1 VEFTI
6 STPFERFPALKQII
20 ERRHH
25 WETVNREWSAFEINW
40 RPKSWTGPW
49 RFLGLRHR
57 RPQPRKGPL
66 QLDLFE
72 PRDYEYE
79 YKVIVTN
86 KKESPRAVL
95 LFHNGRGG
103 QEKIFG
109 EAKQNA
115 ALDLIA
121 TRTLHG
127 NQLFT
132 LAGML
137 AHNLT
142 RELQMQ
148 AAPRYSYAEP
158 KRPAQW
164 DFLQLGTIRQ
174 RLLHLAGE
182 LTRPQGELTLKV
194 NDNPVVRAELLRLL
208 KPLC

>member
-1 VEFTI
+1 
-6 STPFERFPALKQII
+6 
-20 ERRHH
+20 
-25 WETVNREWSAFEINW
+25 
-40 RPKSWTGPW
+40 
-49 RFLGLRHR
+49 
-57 RPQPRKGPL
+57 L

-72 PRDYEYE
+72 PRDLEYE

-86 KKESPRAVL
+86 KKESARAVL

-109 EAKQNA
+109 EAKQNV

-121 TRTLHG
+121 TRNLHG

-132 LAGML
+132 IAGML

-148 AAPRYSYAEP
+148 ATPRMGHTQP
-158 KRPAQW
+158 KRPADW
-164 DFLQLGTIRQ
+164 EFLQLGTIRQ

-182 LTRPQGELTLKV
+182 LTRPQGQLTLTV
-194 NDNPVVRAELLRLL
+194 NDNPVVRTELLRLL